1 MGKGKEI
8 INYKGISF
16 TEDMAVGLVY
26 LTDELLDDKDK
37 LEKKMRDNFT
47 EDYGDDIDN
56 AIKGPGS
63 PL

>member
-1 MGKGKEI
+1 MDNDKKYKVGKIEL
-8 INYKGISF
+8 
-16 TEDMAVGLVY
+16 TENQMVGLVY

-37 LEKKMRDNFT
+37 LEKKMRDNFA